1 MILNFIVL
9 ICFCSLINQ
18 IIFWKIFKPKN
29 TGKSL
34 LLILIFSNLLY
45 FYIFK
50 DLLNL
55 GKIEIQETTS
65 IIISILAF
73 DLMYIFGFPPIEYP
87 SPSVELVGL
96 VRENKNFNIKKFLN
110 KKKKE
115 NIVEAKIQQLLNEK
129 YLKKNNDL
137 YSLTLKGTILV
148 KFFLL
153 YKTLLK
159 QNKGG

>member
-1 MILNFIVL
+1 MILSLIVL
-9 ICFCSLINQ
+9 VCFFSLLNQ
-18 IIFWKIFKPKN
+18 ITFWRLFKPKN

-34 LLILIFSNLLY
+34 FLILIFSNLLY
-45 FYIFK
+45 FFIFK

-55 GKIEIQETTS
+55 GKFENQISIL
-65 IIISILAF
+65 IIISVLAF

-96 VRENKNFNIKKFLN
+96 VSENKNFNLDKFIKA
-110 KKKKE
+110 KKKE
-115 NIVEAKIQQLLNEK
+115 NIIETKIQQLLNEK
-129 YLKKNNDL
+129 YLKKNNDI

-153 YKTLLK
+153 YKILLK
-159 QNKGG
+159 QDKGG

>member
-1 MILNFIVL
+1 MILSLIVL
-9 ICFCSLINQ
+9 VCFFSLLNQ
-18 IIFWKIFKPKN
+18 ITFWRLFKPKN

-45 FYIFK
+45 FFIFK

-55 GKIEIQETTS
+55 GKFENQISIL
-65 IIISILAF
+65 IIISVLAF

-96 VRENKNFNIKKFLN
+96 VSENKNFNLDKFIKA
-110 KKKKE
+110 KKKE
-115 NIVEAKIQQLLNEK
+115 NIIETKIQQLLNEK
-129 YLKKNNDL
+129 YLKKNNDI

-153 YKTLLK
+153 YKILLK
-159 QNKGG
+159 QDKGG